1 MSTYNKN
8 GQLKLNPD
16 KIISKKRKLNPDK
29 LRVES
34 AYVYKLQND
43 VSENRLKSLNESL
56 EKMRSGWQDK
66 ETMERTKKELSSVRE
81 SIDRYNSFL
90 SFSGSENGNDR
101 LNILSNAYGQ
111 ILEDFDSYA
120 GAYSAFDNAEDYS
133 KAVAAQEEYYKKW
146 GHLAEEADFE
156 EYVKKGEIETAD
168 PDKYLRQFNMPS
180 TDPVRWLTGTRD
192 KDDTYTL
199 VAKGFSDMT
208 DEEKKIYSY
217 LLGKKGAEYA
227 NEFLADIENN
237 LDTRGGV
244 RHAQKILDIENPLL
258 RSAASVGSATARGAL
273 GAIVNPGKYF
283 WSEEDTKAVNPA
295 DVAEQVVQ
303 ENSDPVTRILAN
315 TGSNI
320 GNMLPYMAL
329 GGAASALGAE
339 YGMAANTAA
348 KFGQTVGAAGL
359 GSGAAGDAY
368 QRGITQYGLSED
380 QARLYGASVGL
391 SEAVLQEAL
400 GGISAF
406 GGIDERKL
414 IAKADMINN
423 AALRVAAKL
432 GIKIGAE
439 EIEEISQNYLEPLFR
454 KIISGEEYDAPTRK
468 ENIETAIVTAL
479 STGAL
484 EGGSVVSN
492 DIRETALQNA
502 RLDMRYS
509 GQEEAFNIALTQAV
523 GQERAA
529 EMLEGKYLPTRKETE
544 AALKMVQPD
553 SGQTKTALNE
563 YAKALAADEIQR
575 NPDNV
580 QLKKLQQ
587 ELNGAGV
594 SSRQI
599 ARVEES
605 REKRWE
611 KQDKKFSTLY
621 EKEVIQ
627 EAAKNRLEDIMGESV
642 AKSYDVSAISAAIA
656 KQVVGEK
663 LTAKEA
669 AAIQNSKYGMRVA
682 SEMDPAHVGTG
693 EYTNAWLDDL
703 EPTRVYGGRIE
714 RPGTGSFL
722 SVNADSEQGNG
733 QNAQNPSKTG
743 NSSVINIPVLP
754 DTGEENM
761 AAEMAGIPRD
771 LDVSAT
777 GKDTITET
785 GETIDIKEIS
795 SIKDGVMKLR
805 LQNGEE
811 IDSRDVSY
819 ASADQAMLYE
829 AVVNMGANA
838 ASADALVKNYNPA
851 DGRTATVYAAGVDE
865 AYRYGYYGIP
875 KKEMSKDGF
884 SAMLTR
890 SQRKFAYNLGKSD
903 RQYRV
908 QDRQAKLDARTPG
921 EKQKSNGKKGRV
933 YFEEGVQAT
942 TERQKA
948 SAAALKK
955 IAEAVGIDI
964 YIFKSKEGEGGRR
977 VGDNGW
983 YDPTDNSIHIDLY
996 AGMQGNDTMLFTASH
1011 ELVHFIREWSP
1022 AKFKVLADFLFEE
1035 YGKKDISVDTLIKEQ
1050 IEKAKEAGRDIT
1062 YDTAYEE
1069 VVADSCET
1077 MLSDGKAVEKLEKLK
1092 TKDKELWKKIK
1103 GFITE
1108 LAAKIR
1114 AVYEGLSP
1122 DSKEGRYVAQM
1133 KDTAQRLQELF
1144 VDALYDASESY
1155 GKSDVN
1161 KGGAKSD
1168 TKHSIR
1174 KEFADEIDAWD
1185 GKKDKTFYIG
1195 NTSEAL
1201 QSIGVKQSDI
1211 IWRSRKIG
1219 IILKK
1224 HEGMT
1229 REVIKQV
1236 PYILENPVL
1245 VLQSQNSDSR
1255 LAIFGEVTDTNGA
1268 PVTAILELQPTNK
1281 GGQILDM
1288 SVIASAYGKDTNPAG
1303 FIINSDLVY
1312 MDPNKKRTKRWL
1324 QGLGLQLPS
1333 DTTAIG
1339 SIGSISYS
1347 DGKVKIES
1355 TPASQYMQFKSEN
1368 AGENPEK
1375 KYSTRDYSYEAL
1387 TAKPDMQVT
1396 TLSGKV
1402 PGNRADI
1409 IFEAKR
1415 NAAKIGK
1422 FNPKDGSVSVHVKDI
1437 DTDVVLGTP
1446 GLRHS
1451 LDRRLEINA
1460 LVTLQAG
1467 EILQNSIR
1475 INEMNPEKAEA
1486 DSSYALIGAAQN
1498 AKGEIYV
1505 VRSVVNKFKSEL
1517 TSMDVLYA
1525 ISAKTESDLKIKK
1538 ENRAGA
1544 YPQWTAEAATITGS
1558 TISISELLDYVNT
1571 YFPDILPEE
1580 VLRHY
1585 GHAQRPDGKLG
1596 QSALYSMRD
1605 PRQAAELN
1613 ETQEFLEA
1621 ENKALQES
1629 VQDLKTLVALQKEVM
1644 RGEGIR
1650 NATLNAAAEV
1660 LKKKVHADGETQFLS
1675 IPLRR
1680 FFNEVAAGV
1689 YLEWE
1694 DVERGAQPVVDWLM
1708 RHIKTEDFA
1717 ASPEL
1722 LRQSLTMEVY
1732 DSYWRLATL
1741 RQTAAVEVQEDINQ
1755 LKSKHMKS
1763 MKGLRQRQQERI
1775 DKLYA
1780 DHKENMD
1787 DLREKNRKRMDK
1799 LKKDMQ
1805 DKARESR
1812 QKGIESRSKT
1822 AMRAKIKRVASELNR
1837 LLLNGTK
1844 EKNVKQELQYIVA
1857 SILDLVNMDTV
1868 SADRRVSEYN
1878 QKIAQETD
1886 PEKRAA
1892 LIKSRNYIR
1901 DMGDRIGDRL
1911 QQFKAKYAELKKS
1924 EDSELAPL
1932 YDEVVE
1938 TLADNVQKI
1947 VGDTSLRDMS
1957 LEQLRAVYDLFQA
1970 TRAVI
1975 YNTNRVF
1982 KEKGEARIEELQ
1994 KTIAGEIGIGT
2005 KEDELNL
2012 IKGAKQ
2018 FVWDE
2023 HTPIY
2028 AFRHIGSDTLL
2039 TEIYEKLREG
2049 QGGSARDL
2057 AADHAFLDNT
2067 KEKYGWAEWDKTT
2080 KQAFASADNQSFS
2093 LNLLERMEIYN
2104 ASMRPQGRK
2113 HLLEGGIVLE
2123 KEAIAARKILK
2134 RSKKVKTTYRLDE
2147 QIIDDICDTLTEEQK
2162 AFAHELQQYLSKVIG
2177 KRLNE
2182 VSMRLYGIEMY
2193 NEDTYW
2199 PIIAYRDWEN
2209 MLNGKNGDNL
2219 QARSYSFTNML
2230 QANASGPLAIGEVT
2244 DTWAEHVCDAA
2255 TYHNLVLPLENF
2267 RKLIGPKNSPV
2278 RRALQAKYGTGPV
2291 QYLDKLYQDMNGGIR
2306 KARDSMVFLD
2316 KAIRKSKKGA
2326 VLASAS
2332 VAIQQ
2337 PSAIARAYT
2346 LINPIYFIPP
2356 KVEKMAFWKHKQR
2369 WEKLKRYA
2377 PEALIKEMGHF
2388 DMGMGRGTI
2397 DWLLADK
2404 PQGVPEKVAAFFL
2417 DGSYRDEVLAKMPG
2431 LEDEITW
2438 VQIFSAIENETKA
2451 KRKDLVP
2458 GSEEFL
2464 QYCGKRFSEVINLT
2478 QVLDSTLSRSG
2489 HMRNENPLAKMETAF
2504 MAENTVTA
2512 NMLMDA
2518 AIQGKRAGIKKGI
2531 KILSRTAV
2539 SVVSS
2544 VFLNALRLSI
2554 ITAARDDDEEKSY
2567 FEKYIGEVYANFLS
2581 GINPLSW
2588 VPIAKNIVS
2597 ALDGYE
2603 IERLDMAVVSDVIR
2617 AALAMNSDSKSV
2629 GEKIIAFSGS
2639 VGNLF
2644 GLPLKNVVRDARAV
2658 WNVLQSFGSDNKT
2671 TSAGIEMAIDEA
2683 TSKNRYTKAER
2694 IYTQYSAGETEEVT
2708 RMVEEMMQTGIDSG
2722 KTEDEA
2728 RSAVRSSMTTL
2739 LKPTYLV
2746 AYIAKDEAEMKKIR
2760 YLMQETEAYGSVG
2773 DIIRS
2778 CKKWI
2783 KDLEDEE
2790 RMGEVIEKVEKAGLY
2805 KPDTDV
2811 AAAYQ
2816 KLLKNLKK

>member
-1 MSTYNKN
+1 MAVFKATKDKKNKDGVFKATKN
-8 GQLKLNPD
+8 RSYDSEYLAKLENDLSSERIQKLNT
-16 KIISKKRKLNPDK
+16 S
-29 LRVES
+29 LRNI
-34 AYVYKLQND
+34 Q
-43 VSENRLKSLNESL
+43 
-56 EKMRSGWQDK
+56 SGWQSKDTL
-66 ETMERTKKELSSVRE
+66 EQTKNDLYSALD
-81 SIDRYNSFL
+81 SIGRYRRFL
-90 SFSGSENGNDR
+90 SRSGSSEENFTSLDDLANSY
-101 LNILSNAYGQ
+101 NQFKST
-111 ILEDFDSYA
+111 FDSYA
-120 GAYSAFDNAEDYS
+120 GAYSAFENAEDYGKAVAAQKEYYDKWGHYLNAEDYS
-133 KAVAAQEEYYKKW
+133 ELSKASGSKINDIGWAFWKDRGDDKYDFINDIDGYRNKVKALSPANGQNEEYGNYTAYT
-146 GHLAEEADFE
+146 HLTDDETGIYNYLYAKEGKEKADEYLDDIGELLSYRYGEDTYENMSGVRKAMYWLPAGINQFASGMAQLTTSENLPASHIEVASGKVREEAYDTSSILGTL
-156 EYVKKGEIETAD
+156 YD
-168 PDKYLRQFNMPS
+168 
-180 TDPVRWLTGTRD
+180 TGT
-192 KDDTYTL
+192 T
-199 VAKGFSDMT
+199 V
-208 DEEKKIYSY
+208 
-217 LLGKKGAEYA
+217 
-227 NEFLADIENN
+227 
-237 LDTRGGV
+237 
-244 RHAQKILDIENPLL
+244 
-258 RSAASVGSATARGAL
+258 
-273 GAIVNPGKYF
+273 
-283 WSEEDTKAVNPA
+283 
-295 DVAEQVVQ
+295 
-303 ENSDPVTRILAN
+303 
-315 TGSNI
+315 
-320 GNMLPYMAL
+320 GNMLPSIAISAVT
-329 GGAASALGAE
+329 GGAAGQLLGAGTMGLSAGGNA
-339 YGMAANTAA
+339 YGQALDEGYSEEQARAYGTL
-348 KFGQTVGAAGL
+348 VGA
-359 GSGAAGDAY
+359 
-368 QRGITQYGLSED
+368 
-380 QARLYGASVGL
+380 
-391 SEAVLQEAL
+391 SEATLQYLL
-400 GGISAF
+400 GGIGKL
-406 GGIDERKL
+406 GGKIGLDKVGKIAEKAANID
-414 IAKADMINN
+414 N
-423 AALRVAAKL
+423 ALLRVSAKL
-432 GIKIGAE
+432 GLKISE
-439 EIEEISQNYLEPLFR
+439 EITEEELQNFLEPAFRTILFD
-454 KIISGEEYDAPTRK
+454 EEYDAPTA
-468 ENIETAIVTAL
+468 EELLETAIVTAL

-529 EMLEGKYLPTRKETE
+529 EMLEGKYLPTKKETE

-663 LTAKEA
+663 LTAKEIDT
-669 AAIQNSKYGMRVA
+669 IQNSEFGMRVA

-743 NSSVINIPVLP
+743 DFSEINIPGLP
-754 DTGEENM
+754 DTGEENI

-829 AVVNMGANA
+829 TVVNMGANA

-865 AYRYGYYGIP
+865 AYRYGLYGIP
-875 KKEMSKDGF
+875 KQEMIKNGF
-884 SAMLTR
+884 SAMLTE
-890 SQRKFAYNLGKSD
+890 SQREFAYNLGKSD
-903 RQYRV
+903 GEYRV
-908 QDRQAKLDARTPG
+908 QKIQAYLDARTPG
-921 EKQKSNGKKGRV
+921 KKQKSNGKKGRV

-942 TERQKA
+942 TERQKV

-964 YIFKSKEGEGGRR
+964 YIFKSKEGEDGRR

-983 YDPTDNSIHIDLY
+983 YDPTDNSIHIDLH
-996 AGMQGNDTMLFTASH
+996 AGEQGNDTMLFTASH

-1103 GFITE
+1103 AFISE

-1144 VDALYDASESY
+1144 VEALDDASNNY
-1155 GKSDVN
+1155 GKSGVN

-1224 HEGMT
+1224 HGGMT

-1375 KYSTRDYSYEAL
+1375 KYSTRNYSYEAL

-1571 YFPDILPEE
+1571 YFPDILPED

-1585 GHAQRPDGKLG
+1585 GHTERPSGRLG
-1596 QSALYSMRD
+1596 QSALYSTRD
-1605 PRQAAELN
+1605 PRQAAELQK
-1613 ETQEFLEA
+1613 TQKLLA
-1621 ENKALQES
+1621 AQNKKLQES
-1629 VQDLKTLVALQKEVM
+1629 VQDLKTLVKLQKGVM
-1644 RGEGIR
+1644 KGQNIR
-1650 NATLNAAAEV
+1650 TTTIKAAAEV
-1660 LKKKVHADGETQFLS
+1660 LKNKVHAVGKTQELS
-1675 IPLRR
+1675 PLLSN
-1680 FFNEVAAGV
+1680 FYDEVAGGA
-1689 YLEWE
+1689 YLDWE
-1694 DVERGAQPVVDWLM
+1694 DVAQAAQPAADWLM
-1708 RHIKTEDFA
+1708 EHIKTEDFA

-1732 DSYWRLATL
+1732 DSYWRAATL
-1741 RQTAAVEVQEDINQ
+1741 RQTAGEVQKDINR
-1755 LKSKHMKS
+1755 LKIKHEKS
-1763 MKGLRQRQQERI
+1763 MDDLRERQQERI

-1780 DHKENMD
+1780 DHKESMD

-2012 IKGAKQ
+2012 IMGAKQ

-2113 HLLEGGIVLE
+2113 HLLEGGIVLKSKVISE
-2123 KEAIAARKILK
+2123 RKILK
-2134 RSKKVKTTYRLDE
+2134 RSKKVKTICRLDE

-2162 AFAHELQQYLSKVIG
+2162 AFAYELQQYLSKVIG

-2306 KARDSMVFLD
+2306 KAQDSMDVLD
-2316 KAIRKSKKGA
+2316 KMISLSKKGA

-2337 PSAIARAYT
+2337 PSALIRAYAV
-2346 LINPIYFIPP
+2346 INPVYFVASTASALNFAEHNR
-2356 KVEKMAFWKHKQR
+2356 K
-2369 WEKLKRYA
+2369 WEECKSYA
-2377 PEALIKEMGHF
+2377 PVALIKEMGHF
-2388 DMGMGRGTI
+2388 DMGMGRSTVE
-2397 DWLLADK
+2397 WLLADK
-2404 PQGVPEKVAAFFL
+2404 PQGVPEKVAAFFK
-2417 DGSYRDEVLAKMPG
+2417 DGSYRDEIFSKMPG
-2431 LEDEITW
+2431 LMDELTW
-2438 VQIFSAIENETKA
+2438 VHIWEAVKRETKA

-2464 QYCGKRFSEVINLT
+2464 QYCGKRFSEVINRT
-2478 QVLDSTLSRSG
+2478 QVYDSTLSRSG
-2489 HMRNENPLAKMETAF
+2489 HMRNDKQLAKMATAF
-2504 MAENTVTA
+2504 MAEPTIQA

-2518 AIQGKRAGIKKGI
+2518 AIQAKRAGVAGGI
-2531 KILSRTAV
+2531 KVMTRTAV

-2544 VFLNALRLSI
+2544 VFVNAVLKSI
-2554 ITAARDDDEEKSY
+2554 VTAARDDDEEKTY
-2567 FEKYIGEVYANFLS
+2567 FEKYIGEVAGNFLS
-2581 GINPLSW
+2581 DINPLTFI
-2588 VPIAKNIVS
+2588 PITKDILS
-2597 ALDGYE
+2597 IWRGYSVD
-2603 IERLDMAVVSDVIR
+2603 RLDMDVVSDLVKTIQ
-2617 AALAMNSDSKSV
+2617 AMNNDSKSEF
-2629 GEKIIAFSGS
+2629 EKIIGVAGAT
-2639 VGNLF
+2639 GNLF
-2644 GLPLKNVVRDARAV
+2644 GWPVKNVVRDAYAV

-2694 IYTQYSAGETEEVT
+2694 IYTQYSAGETEEVA

-2760 YLMQETEAYGSVG
+2760 YLMQETGAYGSVG